1 MMSFGLCNARA
12 TFERLTE
19 TVLAG
24 LHWQICLIYLDDVIV
39 SGKSFEDMVKNLGQ
53 IFERFQQAGL
63 KLKPRKCSLFARQVE
78 FLGHVISEQGIKTDP
93 KKTECID
100 KWPTP
105 KNAHDVRAFLGICG
119 YYRKFVYRFSNIAKP
134 LYKLTEKRTPFVWTE
149 ECAEAFKVLKEKLV
163 QSPILAHPDFT
174 KPFILDV
181 HASDKCI
188 GAVLSQE
195 TDDGECVI
203 AYGSRTLTQSERR
216 YCVTRKEL
224 LALVT
229 FVKFF
234 RHYLY
239 GKKFLVRTDHG
250 SLRWL
255 MNFKNPEGQVARWI
269 EFLSAFHMDIEHRP
283 GRRHGN
289 ADGVSRIP
297 CRQCGKNEETDS
309 EQKVSQVGHDNS
321 NDDIDVSRLKEA
333 QEKDRDISLVK
344 QWFESGERPNR
355 QSPVK
360 VGL

>member
-1 MMSFGLCNARA
+1 MPFRLCNAPA
-12 TFERLTE
+12 TFESLME

-53 IFERFQQAGL
+53 IFEQFQQAGL

-105 KNAHDVRAFLGICG
+105 KNVHDVRAFLGLCG

-134 LYKLTEKRTPFVWTE
+134 LYKLTEKRTPFVWSE

-163 QSPILAHPDFT
+163 QSPILAHPDVT

-181 HASDKCI
+181 DASDKCI

-255 MNFKNPEGQVARWI
+255 MNFKNPEGQVAWWI
-269 EFLSAFHMDIEHRP
+269 
-283 GRRHGN
+283 
-289 ADGVSRIP
+289 
-297 CRQCGKNEETDS
+297 
-309 EQKVSQVGHDNS
+309 
-321 NDDIDVSRLKEA
+321 
-333 QEKDRDISLVK
+333 
-344 QWFESGERPNR
+344 
-355 QSPVK
+355 
-360 VGL
+360 

>member
-1 MMSFGLCNARA
+1 M
-12 TFERLTE
+12 
-19 TVLAG
+19 
-24 LHWQICLIYLDDVIV
+24 
-39 SGKSFEDMVKNLGQ
+39 SGKSFDDMVNNLRQ

-63 KLKPRKCSLFARQVE
+63 KLKPRKCTLFSKQVE

-93 KKTECID
+93 KKTGCID

-105 KNAHDVRAFLGICG
+105 KNVHDVRAFLGLCG
-119 YYRKFVYRFSNIAKP
+119 YYRKFVYSFSEIAKP
-134 LYKLTEKRTPFVWTE
+134 LYKLTEKLTPFVWSD
-149 ECAEAFKVLKEKLV
+149 ECSVAFEMLKDKLV

-181 HASDKCI
+181 DASDKCI

-195 TDDGECVI
+195 TEDGECVI
-203 AYGSRTLTQSERR
+203 AYGSRTLTQSERL

-224 LALVT
+224 LALVN

-239 GKKFLVRTDHG
+239 GKKFHVRTDHG

-255 MNFKNPEGQVARWI
+255 MNFKNPEGQVAKWI

-283 GRRHGN
+283 GRSHGN

-297 CRQCGKNEETDS
+297 CRQCGKNEDNEED
-309 EQKVSQVGHDNS
+309 QKLYQVSQNES
-321 NDDIDVSRLKEA
+321 SANIDVPRLKDA
-333 QEKDRDISLVK
+333 QDKDRDISVIKHWLEKVK
-344 QWFESGERPNR
+344 DLQNR
-355 QSPVK
+355 QFQVK
-360 VGL
+360 AGLSRAYLINGLG